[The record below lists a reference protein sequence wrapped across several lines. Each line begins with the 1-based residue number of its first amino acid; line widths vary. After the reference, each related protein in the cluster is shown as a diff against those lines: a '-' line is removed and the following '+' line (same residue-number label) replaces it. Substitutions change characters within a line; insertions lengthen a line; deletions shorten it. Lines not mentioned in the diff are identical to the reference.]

1 MAKLFI
7 ALLGALVILN
17 ALTFL
22 VLVSQEPVPGDRP
35 RQPAAESPEA
45 ADQRA
50 QQIGSLEIAIRSLK
64 TTLDN
69 LSRKVDELPKK
80 VAAAVPNPAP
90 AARAPSVAPARG
102 GVPAAGPAART
113 HPDLGTTIPEEGAE
127 DFLEESAPSRAPPP
141 AGEGGAPSGTEGAVS
156 PAPPEEE

>member
-22 VLVSQEPVPGDRP
+22 VLVSQEPVPGGRP

-50 QQIGSLEIAIRSLK
+50 RQIGSLEIAIRSLR

-69 LSRKVDELPKK
+69 LSRKVDELPRK

-90 AARAPSVAPARG
+90 AARAPSV
-102 GVPAAGPAART
+102 
-113 HPDLGTTIPEEGAE
+113 
-127 DFLEESAPSRAPPP
+127 
-141 AGEGGAPSGTEGAVS
+141 
-156 PAPPEEE
+156 